1 MFRNFFL
8 YNPTP
13 ICLSQNYGRGIM
25 LALEYLLLIGSLL
38 ILLSIAIAKLFDNLG
53 VPTLILFLGLG
64 MLAGSDGLGG
74 IYFDNAN
81 MAQSIGMTA
90 LIFILFA
97 GGLETDWNSVK
108 PVLWQ
113 ALSLSTFGVALTAF
127 IVGIA
132 AYFILGLPWIA
143 CLLLGSI
150 ISSTDAAAVFS
161 VLRAKNT
168 GLTDKMR
175 TLLEFESGSNDPMAI
190 FLTIGMIQLIIN
202 PESSYWDITFLLFTQ
217 LVIGSILGLLLGRGM
232 VWIISR
238 MNLSYQ
244 GIYLVYGLAFACMV
258 YGITTV
264 LGGSGILAVYISGIV
279 IGNQDF
285 VQKKSLIRFFDGL
298 AWLGQIGM
306 FLTLGL
312 LVFPSKLVPLIGL
325 GLLLSFI
332 LMFIARPVSVF
343 ISLAFVKLGWRQKAF
358 ISWVGLRGSVPIILA
373 TFPLVYGVPN
383 ADLFFSLIF
392 FIVLTSALL
401 QGWSLSP
408 VAKFLKVSR
417 PVPKQRKNLLEFSTA
432 EGIDAEMIDFYV
444 GNKSHLIGKS
454 IVDLHLPKDSLV
466 VLINRNEGYVVPS
479 GGTVIEQGDILLTLV
494 NPGNIDKIKEI
505 MGK

>member
-1 MFRNFFL
+1 
-8 YNPTP
+8 
-13 ICLSQNYGRGIM
+13 M
-25 LALEYLLLIGSLL
+25 LTLEYVLLIGSAL
-38 ILLSIAIAKLFDNLG
+38 ILLSIFIAKISDNLG
-53 VPTLILFLGLG
+53 VPTLILFLGVG

-81 MAQSIGMTA
+81 LAQSIGMTA

-108 PVLWQ
+108 PILWQ
-113 ALSLSTFGVALTAF
+113 ALSLSTFGVAITAF
-127 IVGIA
+127 VMGIA
-132 AYFILGLPWIA
+132 AYYILGLPWIA

-190 FLTIGMIQLIIN
+190 FLTIGMIQLIVN
-202 PESSYWDITFLLFTQ
+202 PESSYFDITMLLFTQ
-217 LVIGSILGLLLGRGM
+217 FVIGVILGLTLGKLM
-232 VWIISR
+232 VWIIGKL
-238 MNLSYQ
+238 NISYQ

-258 YGITTV
+258 YGLTTV

-279 IGNQDF
+279 IGRKDF
-285 VQKKSLIRFFDGL
+285 VQKRSMLRFFDGL

-312 LVFPSKLVPLIGL
+312 LVFPSRLIPLIGI

-332 LMFIARPVSVF
+332 LMFVARPISVF
-343 ISLAFVKLGWRQKAF
+343 ISLAFVKLGWRQKTF

-383 ADLFFSLIF
+383 ADIFFSLIF

-408 VAKFLKVSR
+408 VAKFLKVSV

-432 EGIDAEMIDFYV
+432 EGIDAEMVDFYV
-444 GNKSHLIGKS
+444 GHKSGLIGKS

-494 NPGNIDKIKEI
+494 NPGNIEMIKEI
-505 MGK
+505 MAK